1 MHIFG
6 QLVHVFGE
14 LAHIFGELVAYFAR
28 KLVSKFFE
36 TSFKKI
42 GAIMATG
49 GLQ

>member
-6 QLVHVFGE
+6 QLVHISGE
-14 LAHIFGELVAYFAR
+14 LAHIFGGVSAYFAR
-28 KLVSKFFE
+28 KLVSDFFE
-36 TSFKKI
+36 TSFEKF